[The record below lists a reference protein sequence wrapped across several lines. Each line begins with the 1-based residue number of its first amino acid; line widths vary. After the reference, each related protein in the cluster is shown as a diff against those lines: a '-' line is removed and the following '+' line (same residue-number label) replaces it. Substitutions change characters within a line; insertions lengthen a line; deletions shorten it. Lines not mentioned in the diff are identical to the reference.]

1 MEPLIHAK
9 EGECQ
14 STLVGKRGHNSSV
27 GPPGLLLQGRA
38 ACLERSQG
46 AEMGGWEVA
55 KGVRGGPLGH
65 PAYLPVGVMGREL
78 SPPLTQLV
86 FLTLLLASI
95 LPFSPTEPRP
105 GTEASNSFSGR
116 KAKKYTQVSYHSV
129 LSFLDLTIEK
139 LKFALKCCCDFGS
152 LIKYLVP
159 SPAPCLC
166 SGNRSYVF
174 SSFFYLLLSHFLSLF
189 RRMITSFGCIW

>member
-46 AEMGGWEVA
+46 AEMRGWEVA

-86 FLTLLLASI
+86 FLILLLASI

-105 GTEASNSFSGR
+105 GTEA
-116 KAKKYTQVSYHSV
+116 
-129 LSFLDLTIEK
+129 
-139 LKFALKCCCDFGS
+139 
-152 LIKYLVP
+152 
-159 SPAPCLC
+159 
-166 SGNRSYVF
+166 
-174 SSFFYLLLSHFLSLF
+174 HFLTLSSVYWEMVMPISGPAQTASPQEVREFPWLI
-189 RRMITSFGCIW
+189 RVKNRDK